1 MLVSI
6 VYFKYCL
13 FDVPHRIFIIFPG
26 HMDGIKDLYI
36 QDSEHLFLS
45 ASKDKTV
52 KLWSLSNHGDGTGQS
67 ASSWTT
73 YEHRRPVF
81 AIDVIDVMRQAVSCD
96 GSVHVSE
103 SVIVHVIT

>member
-1 MLVSI
+1 
-6 VYFKYCL
+6 
-13 FDVPHRIFIIFPG
+13 
-26 HMDGIKDLYI
+26 MDGIKDLYI

-67 ASSWTT
+67 ASSWTA

-103 SVIVHVIT
+103 SYCTRDHIVIIITSSLPRSLSLL

>member
-1 MLVSI
+1 
-6 VYFKYCL
+6 
-13 FDVPHRIFIIFPG
+13 
-26 HMDGIKDLYI
+26 MDGIKDLYI

-67 ASSWTT
+67 ASSWTA

-103 SVIVHVIT
+103 IVIVHVITSSSSLRHRYHDHCHYYNVIDNH